1 MIKKYNQFVKDI
13 NEEFE
18 MGQEQ
23 PSPVTKPAEPTTVPD
38 TPTRPRPTRPGI
50 TPTEI
55 PSEDD
60 APLAYHHGEEE
71 EEGNDVYTANLQKLA
86 SMLGTEVEDNS
97 INYEGHKIIF
107 PSETEM
113 YHIVG
118 DKNKFK
124 TAQEVIDYLESSTSS
139 KMTPEEENEM
149 TGEIEGERNIG
160 LDDIDED
167 EFEKGDDAFESK
179 SYRVSRL
186 KKFGK

>member
-1 MIKKYNQFVKDI
+1 MIKKYNQFVKEI

-18 MGQEQ
+18 MGEGQ
-23 PSPVTKPAEPTTVPD
+23 PAPVTKPTEPTTVPD
-38 TPTRPRPTRPGI
+38 TPVRPRPTRPGI

-55 PSEDD
+55 PSEED

-71 EEGNDVYTANLQKLA
+71 EEGVDVYTSKLKELA
-86 SMLGTEVEDNS
+86 DMLGAEVENNS
-97 INYEGHKIIF
+97 VDYQGKKIIW

-118 DKNKFK
+118 DKKKFK
-124 TAQEVIDYLESSTSS
+124 TAQEVVDYLNADSP
-139 KMTPEEENEM
+139 KMSPEEENEM
-149 TGEIEGERNIG
+149 TGEIEGERNVG

-179 SYRVSRL
+179 SYRTTRL